1 MTTTIFLVRH
11 AAHGQLGRVLSGR
24 SPGLGLSPEGRDQ
37 AGRLAARIAAAG
49 VAAVYSSPI
58 QRALETA
65 EPSAAA
71 LGLPVHRMD
80 EITEIDFGTWTGR
93 AFSELDADPRWH
105 AWNVARGLSRA
116 PGGESMLEAQAR
128 AVAGLDRVT
137 HAHPG
142 AVVALVSHADV
153 IKAMLCAVLGLPLD
167 SLHRFEIDPA
177 SVSRVVM
184 GVWGAKV
191 ASLNEG
197 WAA

>member
-1 MTTTIFLVRH
+1 VATTIFLVRH

-24 SPGLGLSPEGRDQ
+24 APGLALSPEGRAQ
-37 AGRLAARIAAAG
+37 AVTLAARLRGAG
-49 VAAVYSSPI
+49 VEAVYSSPI

-65 EPSAAA
+65 EPAAAA
-71 LGLPVHRMD
+71 LGRPVQPME
-80 EITEIDFGTWTGR
+80 EITEIDFGTWTGQ
-93 AFSELDADPRWH
+93 AFSDLDTDPRWH

-116 PGGESMLEAQAR
+116 PDGESMLEAQAR
-128 AVAGLDRVT
+128 AVAGLDRIT

-184 GVWGAKV
+184 GAWGAKV
-191 ASLNEG
+191 ASMNEG